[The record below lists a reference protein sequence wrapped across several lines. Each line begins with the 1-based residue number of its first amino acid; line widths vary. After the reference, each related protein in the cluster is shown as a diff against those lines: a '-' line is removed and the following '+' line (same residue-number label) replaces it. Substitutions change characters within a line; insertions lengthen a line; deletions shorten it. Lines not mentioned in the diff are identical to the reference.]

1 MIATITPSRG
11 DRPKFMGFCTEQ
23 LLRMNPRPNYFISV
37 VNPPTSAAVDIVPR
51 IKQGIE
57 VAKINGYDN
66 VYIIEDDDHYVV
78 NYLDLMSI
86 GDYDLIGY
94 DNTTYYNLRTRRYQK
109 FYHET
114 HSSLFTTAFKISALD
129 QFTWPADNAIFLDTA
144 LWRYAKQHN
153 KKWKLLSDENPCLG
167 IKHGIGM
174 TGGKG
179 HSIKLRDEDPN
190 LHYLKSRVDE
200 KAFEFYSN
208 LEL

>member
-1 MIATITPSRG
+1 
-11 DRPKFMGFCTEQ
+11 
-23 LLRMNPRPNYFISV
+23 MNPQPNYIISV
-37 VNPPTSAAVDIVPR
+37 VNPPKSSEVDLVPR

-57 VAKINGYDN
+57 VAKRNGYDN
-66 VYIIEDDDHYVV
+66 VYIIESDDYYPA
-78 NYLDLMSI
+78 NYLDLMPI
-86 GDYDLIGY
+86 GEYDFIGY
-94 DNTTYYNLRTRRYQK
+94 DNTIYYNLRTRRYQK

-129 QFTWPADNAIFLDTA
+129 QFNWPPDNTKFLDI
-144 LWRYAKQHN
+144 LIWKYAKQHN
-153 KKWKLLSDENPCLG
+153 KKWKLLSDENPCIG

-179 HSIKLRDEDPN
+179 HSIKLREEDPN
-190 LHYLKSRVDE
+190 LFYLKSLVDQ